1 MKSKKLNILAAALIL
16 AMTAPTLEA
25 QTALRQSAPR
35 QPQGQAQ
42 AQPRQQ
48 PRQQNQVTEVIA
60 LQTYVEGRSE
70 TYGVKPAQAIPVRA
84 GERVRINLVGT
95 AIVNGNGEE
104 RPVNARFSV
113 AAGRDQL
120 DIVRSGPNWVDV
132 QVGSRKDDGI
142 AQLAYEVTSNYEMKG
157 GLKSGRITFQIG
169 EGTSSSPGSVGS
181 GYGVNDRDRWNRAQ
195 ELTAQLYRSI
205 LGTEP
210 RGDLAREDA
219 EYIYDMGAVGVRD
232 VALALADDADGE
244 YDRLSED
251 EAVEV
256 LGDLYR
262 GLLRRSGSDSQLWDQ
277 DSGFRNNVNTLRRQG
292 YEKMIQVILDAP
304 EFRTANDLQS
314 FGSLSGRDSTDDWRR
329 DRGRYAVRQN

>member
-1 MKSKKLNILAAALIL
+1 MNSSKKLNIIAAALTMAL
-16 AMTAPTLEA
+16 TAPALFA
-25 QTALRQSAPR
+25 QHAQSAPR
-35 QPQGQAQ
+35 QTA
-42 AQPRQQ
+42 PRQPQ
-48 PRQQNQVTEVIA
+48 ARQQAPQATEVIA
-60 LQTYVEGRSE
+60 LQTYVDGRSE
-70 TYGVKPAQAIPVRA
+70 TYGVKPAEAIPVRA

-95 AIVNGNGEE
+95 AIINGNGEE

-132 QVGSRKDDGI
+132 QVGSRKDDGV

-169 EGTSSSPGSVGS
+169 EGTSSSPGQVGS
-181 GYGVNDRDRWNRAQ
+181 GYGINDRDRWNRSQ

-205 LGTEP
+205 LGTEA

-219 EYIYDMGAVGVRD
+219 EHIYDMGLVGVRE
-232 VALALADDADGE
+232 VALALAEDAGTR

-277 DSGFRNNVNTLRRQG
+277 DRGFRTNVDTLRRQG
-292 YEKMIQVILDAP
+292 FEKMIQVILDAS

-314 FGSLSGRDSTDDWRR
+314 FGSLSGRDTTDDWRR
-329 DRGRYAVRQN
+329 DRGRYAIRQN